1 MRNVALD
8 LSDPAT
14 VVALVA
20 LAGFAVY
27 WWLKW
32 RTRMAWLD
40 RGLADARSRAHEES
54 RDDEGGSDD
63 GH

>member
-1 MRNVALD
+1 MALD
-8 LSDPAT
+8 LSDPVT
-14 VVALVA
+14 VGALVG
-20 LAGFAVY
+20 LVGFAFY

-32 RTRMAWLD
+32 QTRLAWFD

-54 RDDEGGSDD
+54 RDDDDRRRDD